1 MIPEIQMEKA
11 GRKFTRHTRR
21 QETATN
27 STASHVE
34 ECVTLLD
41 TLTVS
46 VKTSDVTSQMESLN
60 LEVATIDNEQEE
72 LEILNEEDFNSPEEL
87 EKIEAGEKELMSKFK
102 ESKYDQSHKD
112 QDY

>member
-11 GRKFTRHTRR
+11 GRKFTRYTRR
-21 QETATN
+21 QEEATN

-46 VKTSDVTSQMESLN
+46 VKTSDVTAQMESLN
-60 LEVATIDNEQEE
+60 LEVATIDNEQEDMSFWEE
-72 LEILNEEDFNSPEEL
+72 LEILNEEHFTIPE
-87 EKIEAGEKELMSKFK
+87 
-102 ESKYDQSHKD
+102 
-112 QDY
+112 